1 MKKKST
7 YTTEISVLLVCI
19 TIIIVSYLFVSKP
32 KYYLYSKEKQ
42 KNIQVYSR
50 PGIGYTNEPKDTLL
64 NPYAPPLRYNE
75 PNEYKQIGY
84 LKSTTEQL
92 FPLFGKPSHLKR
104 DKWYYYTIYQNIK
117 VSLFLNNRDCST
129 EQGCDSL
136 NNGDIVM
143 VDGINQNLEVSLYK
157 NNSLIYNPF
166 L

>member
-1 MKKKST
+1 MKKKT
-7 YTTEISVLLVCI
+7 NFTTEISVLLICI
-19 TIIIVSYLFVSKP
+19 TVIIVCYLIISKP
-32 KYYLYSKEKQ
+32 IYLPNIKRHER
-42 KNIQVYSR
+42 NIQVYSR
-50 PGIGYTNEPKDTLL
+50 PSIGYTNEPRDTLL

-84 LKSTTEQL
+84 LKSNTEQL
-92 FPLFGKPSHLKR
+92 FPLFGKPSDLKR

-157 NNSLIYNPF
+157 NNSLVYNPF
-166 L
+166 V

>member
-1 MKKKST
+1 MKKKSS

-32 KYYLYSKEKQ
+32 NYYLYPKQ
-42 KNIQVYSR
+42 KQIQVYSR
-50 PGIGYTNEPKDTLL
+50 PGVGYTNEPKDTLL

-84 LKSTTEQL
+84 LKSNTEQL
-92 FPLFGKPSHLKR
+92 YPLFGKPSQLKR
-104 DKWYYYTIYQNIK
+104 DKWYYYTIHQNIK

-136 NNGDIVM
+136 NNGDIVS
-143 VDGINQNLEVSLYK
+143 VDGIHDHLQVSLYK
-157 NNSLIYNPF
+157 NNSLVYNPF
-166 L
+166 V